1 MPMFAVFASV
11 SHRLL
16 SDVRGSSRSP
26 VSIVLI
32 KFSLG
37 RTAIGITLYPRLLA
51 LSRVL
56 APFSSTGFWHYFAD
70 VNIAVDIGR
79 FLAQRSFSRL
89 ILLLAFYLAVRTS
102 CLISDNERDSTLSD
116 IYVKG

>member
-56 APFSSTGFWHYFAD
+56 APFSSTGFWQYFTD

-79 FLAQRSFSRL
+79 FLPSEVFLAYSFVSVL
-89 ILLLAFYLAVRTS
+89 PYGE
-102 CLISDNERDSTLSD
+102 NELPDF
-116 IYVKG
+116 